1 MADATQKQNTPD
13 PVTLTLN
20 QIIDGNTDELDK
32 AMGLPP
38 GGSVLAVSLTA
49 NLYHAAD
56 HFKKNAMVVTCERR
70 GSLAR
75 LVLTTMMMKDRPST
89 DEPPE
94 REEESMIIDVE
105 SGWPEAI
112 TRIVML
118 CREMDAVTDMNLN
131 TLGNPLFSQEAQQK
145 VFEDEIGD
153 ALMDFSLFSQQ
164 DLALLLEA
172 LTGSAQNKIEVEA

>member
-1 MADATQKQNTPD
+1 MANATQNTFD
-13 PVTLTLN
+13 PTVALN

-32 AMGLPP
+32 AMGVPP
-38 GGSVLAVSLTA
+38 GGSALVVSLTA
-49 NLYHAAD
+49 NLYHAAE
-56 HFKKNAMVVTCERR
+56 HFNKNAMVVTCERR

-105 SGWPEAI
+105 SGWPDAI
-112 TRIVML
+112 TRIVMF

-131 TLGNPLFSQEAQQK
+131 TLGNPLFSQEAQQQ

-164 DLALLLEA
+164 DLACLLQA
-172 LTGSAQNKIEVEA
+172 LTGSAKNKIEVEA

>member
-1 MADATQKQNTPD
+1 MANATQNTFD
-13 PVTLTLN
+13 PTVALN

-32 AMGLPP
+32 AMGVPP
-38 GGSVLAVSLTA
+38 GGSALVVSLTA
-49 NLYHAAD
+49 NLYHAAE
-56 HFKKNAMVVTCERR
+56 HFNKNAMVVTCERR

-94 REEESMIIDVE
+94 REEETMIIDVE
-105 SGWPEAI
+105 SGWPDAI
-112 TRIVML
+112 TRIVMF

-164 DLALLLEA
+164 DLACLLQA

>member
-1 MADATQKQNTPD
+1 MANATQKQNTFD
-13 PVTLTLN
+13 PTVALN

-32 AMGLPP
+32 AMGVPP
-38 GGSVLAVSLTA
+38 GGSTLAVSLTA

-56 HFKKNAMVVTCERR
+56 HFNKNAMVVTCERR

-94 REEESMIIDVE
+94 REEETMIIDVE
-105 SGWPEAI
+105 SGWPDAI

-131 TLGNPLFSQEAQQK
+131 TLGNPLFSQEAQQE

>member
-1 MADATQKQNTPD
+1 MANATQNTFD
-13 PVTLTLN
+13 PTVALN

-32 AMGLPP
+32 AMGVPP
-38 GGSVLAVSLTA
+38 GGSALVVSLTA
-49 NLYHAAD
+49 NLYHAAE
-56 HFKKNAMVVTCERR
+56 HFNKNAMVVTCERR

-105 SGWPEAI
+105 SGWPDAI
-112 TRIVML
+112 ARIVML

-131 TLGNPLFSQEAQQK
+131 TLGNPLFSQEAQQQ

>member
-1 MADATQKQNTPD
+1 MADAKQKQNTFNPT
-13 PVTLTLN
+13 VALN
-20 QIIDGNTDELDK
+20 QLIDGNTDELDK
-32 AMGLPP
+32 AMGVPL

-56 HFKKNAMVVTCERR
+56 HFNKNALVVTCERR

-75 LVLTTMMMKDRPST
+75 IQMITFIMKDRPST

-94 REEESMIIDVE
+94 REEETMIIDVE
-105 SGWPEAI
+105 SGWPDAI

-131 TLGNPLFSQEAQQK
+131 TLGNPLFSQEAQQQ

>member
-1 MADATQKQNTPD
+1 MAKATPNTFD
-13 PVTLTLN
+13 PQEALK

-32 AMGLPP
+32 AMGVPP

-56 HFKKNAMVVTCERR
+56 HFKKNALVVTCERR

-75 LVLTTMMMKDRPST
+75 IQMITFIMKDRPST

-94 REEESMIIDVE
+94 RE
-105 SGWPEAI
+105 
-112 TRIVML
+112 
-118 CREMDAVTDMNLN
+118 MDALTDMNLN
-131 TLGNPLFSQEAQQK
+131 TLGNPLFSQEAQQQ

-153 ALMDFSLFSQQ
+153 ALMDFSHFSQQ
-164 DLALLLEA
+164 DFALLIQA

>member
-1 MADATQKQNTPD
+1 MANATQKQNTFD
-13 PVTLTLN
+13 PTVALN

-32 AMGLPP
+32 AMGVPP
-38 GGSVLAVSLTA
+38 GGSTLAVSLTA

-56 HFKKNAMVVTCERR
+56 HFNKNAMVVTCERR
-70 GSLAR
+70 GRLAR

-94 REEESMIIDVE
+94 REEETMIIDVE
-105 SGWPEAI
+105 SGWPDAI

-131 TLGNPLFSQEAQQK
+131 TLGNPLFSQEAQQQ
-145 VFEDEIGD
+145 VFNDEIGD

>member
-1 MADATQKQNTPD
+1 MANATQNTFD
-13 PVTLTLN
+13 PTVELN
-20 QIIDGNTDELDK
+20 KIMGGNIDELDK
-32 AMGLPP
+32 AMGVPP
-38 GGSVLAVSLTA
+38 GGSVLTVSLTA

-56 HFKKNAMVVTCERR
+56 HFNKNALVVTCERR

-75 LVLTTMMMKDRPST
+75 ICLTTMMMKDRPST

-94 REEESMIIDVE
+94 RQEETMIIDVE
-105 SGWPEAI
+105 SGWPDAI

-118 CREMDAVTDMNLN
+118 CREMDALTDMNLN
-131 TLGNPLFSQEAQQK
+131 TLGNPLFSQEAQQQ

-153 ALMDFSLFSQQ
+153 ALMDFSHFSQQ
-164 DLALLLEA
+164 DFACLIQA

>member
-1 MADATQKQNTPD
+1 MANATQNTFD
-13 PVTLTLN
+13 PTVALN

-32 AMGLPP
+32 AMGVPP
-38 GGSVLAVSLTA
+38 GGSALVVSLTA
-49 NLYHAAD
+49 NLYHAAE
-56 HFKKNAMVVTCERR
+56 HFNKNAMVVTCERR

-75 LVLTTMMMKDRPST
+75 VVLTTMMMKDRPST

-105 SGWPEAI
+105 SGWPDAI
-112 TRIVML
+112 TRIVMF
-118 CREMDAVTDMNLN
+118 CRDMDAVTDMNLN
-131 TLGNPLFSQEAQQK
+131 TLGNPLFSQEAQQQ

-164 DLALLLEA
+164 DLACLLQA
-172 LTGSAQNKIEVEA
+172 LTGSAKNKIEVEA

>member
-1 MADATQKQNTPD
+1 MANATQNTFD
-13 PVTLTLN
+13 PTVALN

-32 AMGLPP
+32 AMGVPP
-38 GGSVLAVSLTA
+38 GGSALVVSLTA
-49 NLYHAAD
+49 NLYHAAE
-56 HFKKNAMVVTCERR
+56 HFNKNAMVVTCERR

-105 SGWPEAI
+105 SGWPDAI
-112 TRIVML
+112 TRIVMF
-118 CREMDAVTDMNLN
+118 CRDMDAVTDMNLN
-131 TLGNPLFSQEAQQK
+131 TLGNPLFSQEAQQQ

-164 DLALLLEA
+164 DLACLLQA